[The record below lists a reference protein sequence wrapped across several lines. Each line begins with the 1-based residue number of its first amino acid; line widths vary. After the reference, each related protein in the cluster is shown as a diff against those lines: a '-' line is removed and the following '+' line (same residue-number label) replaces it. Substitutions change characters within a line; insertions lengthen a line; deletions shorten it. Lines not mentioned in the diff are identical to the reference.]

1 MRSTT
6 ALLVLF
12 SLAGTAFSISAC
24 ANGGAQSSQR
34 RQQQEAWQPE
44 NSNLVVQ
51 AQPRP
56 ETQAQANASTP
67 SLNFAMQAMN
77 DVVTNESS
85 QTLSLR
91 PTVGEAGFSEPS
103 TVNVSRVTFA
113 DEGADFDPCL
123 SNDGSMMV
131 YASTQHST
139 NSDIYVKRVDSRVT
153 TRLTNDNG
161 QDVMPRL
168 SPDGSMVAF
177 ASDRSGNWDI
187 YVMPVTGGKAIQ
199 VTQGLEEE
207 IAPSWSPD
215 GTQLVYSRMGQSSGR
230 WEMWVAGVDNPD
242 VANFV
247 GYGLFPQWCPVAATG
262 ENGSDKILFQLGR
275 ERGRRSFGVWTLDI
289 SNGKAQNAAQIASN
303 SEQALINPCWSP
315 DGKWIIFAQVPLDQ
329 VGQDSPGAIDSSDH
343 VGPSH
348 ASLWMVSSDGEGQ
361 VRLTTGR
368 GSALSPAWAK
378 NDRLFFV
385 SNRDGVDNV
394 WAMDL
399 SGALQTA
406 QATIKSSV
414 PGNTAVAKMTT
425 ELKSVPA
432 NEQQDDTSDVA
443 TADEEQE

>member
-6 ALLVLF
+6 AMLVLV
-12 SLAGTAFSISAC
+12 SLVGTTLSMSAC
-24 ANGGAQSSQR
+24 VHGGGQSTQR
-34 RQQQEAWQPE
+34 RQETWQPE
-44 NSNLVVQ
+44 KSNLVVQ
-51 AQPRP
+51 ARP
-56 ETQAQANASTP
+56 ETETRTRGASP
-67 SLNFAMQAMN
+67 LLEFAMQSIN
-77 DVVTNESS
+77 EVVTNELSPS
-85 QTLSLR
+85 LSLR
-91 PTVGEAGFSEPS
+91 PTVGEKNFNEPT
-103 TVNVSRVTFA
+103 TVNVSRVSFA
-113 DEGADFDPCL
+113 DEGADFDPCI
-123 SNDGSMMV
+123 SNDGTIMV

-139 NSDIYVKRVDSRVT
+139 NADIYLKRVDSRVT
-153 TRLTNDNG
+153 TRLTNDNA
-161 QDVMPRL
+161 QDVMPRI

-207 IAPSWSPD
+207 IAPSWSPE
-215 GTQLVYSRMGQSSGR
+215 GTQIVYSRMGQTSGR
-230 WEMWVAGVDNPD
+230 WEMWVASIENPD

-247 GYGLFPQWCPVAATG
+247 GYGLFPQWCPVAGTG
-262 ENGSDKILFQLGR
+262 DGGSDKILYQLGR
-275 ERGRRSFGVWTLDI
+275 ERGRRSFGVWTLDV

-303 SEQALINPCWSP
+303 TEQALINPCWSP
-315 DGKWIIFAQVPLDQ
+315 DGKWIIYSQVPLDQ

-368 GSALSPAWAK
+368 GSALSPTWAH

-399 SGALQTA
+399 AGALQTA
-406 QATIKSSV
+406 MSTIKSSD
-414 PGNTAVAKMTT
+414 TAMAKLATSIQ
-425 ELKSVPA
+425 SVPA
-432 NEQQDDTSDVA
+432 NEETEDASDVA
-443 TADEEQE
+443 TANEDDE

>member
-6 ALLVLF
+6 LVVLVLI
-12 SLAGTAFSISAC
+12 AGTALSISGC
-24 ANGGAQSSQR
+24 ANRGRQSSQR
-34 RQQQEAWQPE
+34 HQQDTWQPE
-44 NSNLVVQ
+44 NSYLVVQ

-56 ETQAQANASTP
+56 ETETQARASTP
-67 SLNFAMQAMN
+67 SLAFAMQAMN
-77 DVVTNESS
+77 EVVTNESS
-85 QTLSLR
+85 HTLSLR
-91 PTVGEAGFSEPS
+91 PTVGEAGYSEPS
-103 TVNVSRVTFA
+103 TLNISRVTFA

-177 ASDRSGNWDI
+177 ASDRSGNWDV

-207 IAPSWSPD
+207 ISPSWSPD

-230 WEMWVAGVDNPD
+230 WEMWVASIDNPD

-262 ENGSDKILFQLGR
+262 ESGSDKILFQLGR

-303 SEQALINPCWSP
+303 AEQALINPCWSP

-329 VGQDSPGAIDSSDH
+329 VGIDAPGAIDSSDH

-406 QATIKSSV
+406 QATIKSS
-414 PGNTAVAKMTT
+414 GMKNSAVAKMTT
-425 ELKSVPA
+425 TLESVPD
-432 NEQQDDTSDVA
+432 NEVEQEGEMA
-443 TADEEQE
+443 TADDEQE